1 MRSLLFVP
9 AHDTRK
15 LTKALDSGA
24 DALILDLE
32 DAVPEAEK
40 ARARQACAEFVAQH
54 WDRMPL
60 IVRVNALD
68 SRWLLEDLAAI
79 VKSQPHGVM
88 LPKCTS
94 GRDVAQVGAYLSALE
109 TREGIPVGST
119 YIFPI
124 VTESASALF
133 DMGSYA
139 REAGPRLAGMLW
151 GGEDLAADIGATA
164 NREGGQYTP
173 PFQLARSLC
182 LFAAAAA
189 GVPAID
195 AVYTDFRDA
204 EGLTDESRAAVAAGF
219 SGKAAIHPAQIAP
232 INTAFTPDADAVR
245 AATAI
250 SEAFARQPDAGAINL
265 DGRML
270 DRPHLKAAQR
280 VLVRAAQAGVHHD
293 SKSNISGGAHV

>member
-15 LTKALDSGA
+15 LAKGLDSGA

-40 ARARQACAEFVAQH
+40 PGARSTCAEFVGQYRA
-54 WDRMPL
+54 RMPL

-68 SRWLLEDLAAI
+68 SGWLLADLAAI
-79 VKSQPHGVM
+79 VKAQPHGIM
-88 LPKCTS
+88 LPKCTN
-94 GRDVAQVGAYLSALE
+94 GRDVALVGSYLSALE
-109 TREGIPVGST
+109 TREGIPVGSIR
-119 YIFPI
+119 IFPI

-151 GGEDLAADIGATA
+151 GGEDLAADVGATA
-164 NREGGQYTP
+164 NREGTQYTA

-195 AVYTDFRDA
+195 AVYTDFRNA
-204 EGLTDESRAAVAAGF
+204 EGLADEARAAVAAGF
-219 SGKAAIHPAQIAP
+219 SAKAAIHPAQVGP
-232 INTAFTPDADAVR
+232 IHAVFTPDAEAIR
-245 AATAI
+245 AASDITA
-250 SEAFARQPDAGAINL
+250 AFARQPEAGAINL
-265 DGRML
+265 KGRML

-280 VLVRAAQAGVHHD
+280 VLARAASATEQG
-293 SKSNISGGAHV
+293 